1 MLDTQEYEPETALS
15 AALRLL
21 VAHFELGISMTFI
34 LMYFCCFIGRFQIVG
49 WLIFGVF
56 AVLVPIYL
64 VLQACCWYSAKTGK
78 KKKSKEK
85 LPPFSN
91 YNGGLPR
98 QQPGAKTIGHSPKGK
113 EKPERVVDLDC
124 PPWLW

>member
-78 KKKSKEK
+78 KEKKQRKVAPFQQ
-85 LPPFSN
+85 LQWGPPEAAAWS
-91 YNGGLPR
+91 
-98 QQPGAKTIGHSPKGK
+98 
-113 EKPERVVDLDC
+113 
-124 PPWLW
+124 